1 MLKVLWY
8 NKRVIN
14 RGMAQHGILLLT
26 FSLLLLALKQVS
38 GTSIWESMPLLKLVP
53 APPVYFSTALRI
65 TFIAISFI
73 LIYVVSKI
81 WQKRRRHKVA
91 LGIILVLLLL
101 FVLWLIPPIPVWFF
115 TALGIIGLLT
125 SLAFM
130 VAVFWKGLARKL
142 GDFLEGQFQFAYWVI
157 FWLVYITGW
166 LKGLSSIPTG
176 GLAFPIVFWIGFA
189 WFLVI
194 MIIILKAAAD
204 RKM

>member
-1 MLKVLWY
+1 
-8 NKRVIN
+8 
-14 RGMAQHGILLLT
+14 
-26 FSLLLLALKQVS
+26 
-38 GTSIWESMPLLKLVP
+38 LKLVP

-142 GDFLEGQFQFAYWVI
+142 GDFLEGQFQFVYYWLAQRSI
-157 FWLVYITGW
+157 KHPHRWI
-166 LKGLSSIPTG
+166 GLSDSI
-176 GLAFPIVFWIGFA
+176 LDWICMVSCNYDYYFEGCCRQENVNNYEGERPKVQCDCVTLLTIKA
-189 WFLVI
+189 STSG
-194 MIIILKAAAD
+194 ILS
-204 RKM
+204 